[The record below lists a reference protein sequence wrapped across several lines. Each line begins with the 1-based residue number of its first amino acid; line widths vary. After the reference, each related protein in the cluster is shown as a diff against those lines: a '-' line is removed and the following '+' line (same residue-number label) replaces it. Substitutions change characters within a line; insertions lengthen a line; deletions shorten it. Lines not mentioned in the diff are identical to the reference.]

1 MSVSAPWRVLPP
13 NPPTA
18 GEPSDF
24 ALAKETDLPKLLAA
38 ARSGADAEARA
49 AAIERLTFLRDKRAL
64 RPLLYILGRKSEDG
78 RVRARAAE
86 GVGCLLAIVR
96 TDRRSY
102 RNGLVTLEA
111 GLRDPDPEIRFWS
124 VYGLQAAG
132 AREALP
138 ALRRLTRDRAAVS
151 GLGTVVRAARHALRL
166 FESESVALL
175 DAARREAV
183 LKAFLCGTSAGDA
196 SGPFTARA
204 LSARPPTPPGAQV

>member
-1 MSVSAPWRVLPP
+1 MSVSAPWRALPP

-24 ALAKETDLPKLLAA
+24 ALAKESDLPELLAA

-64 RPLLYILGRKSEDG
+64 RPLLYILGRKSEEN

-96 TDRRSY
+96 DDRRSY
-102 RNGLVTLEA
+102 RNGLAALKA
-111 GLRDPDPEIRFWS
+111 GLQDPDPEIRFWS
-124 VYGLQAAG
+124 VYGLQAAR

-151 GLGTVVRAARHALRL
+151 GLGTVGRAARHALRQ
-166 FESESVALL
+166 FESECVALL
-175 DAARREAV
+175 DAVRREAV
-183 LKAFLCGTSAGDA
+183 LKAFLRGTSFADA
-196 SGPFTARA
+196 SGPFAERP
-204 LSARPPTPPGAQV
+204 LSARPPLS